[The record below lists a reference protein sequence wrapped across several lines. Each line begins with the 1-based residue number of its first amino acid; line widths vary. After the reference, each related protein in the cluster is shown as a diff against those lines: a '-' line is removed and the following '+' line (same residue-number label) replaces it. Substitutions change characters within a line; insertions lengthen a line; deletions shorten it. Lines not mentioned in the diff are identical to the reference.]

1 MGTVAFVAEV
11 LLLVDVINDFEHED
25 GDRLLRSFRERHAGL
40 VSTIEAARRARVP
53 IIYAND
59 NRGVWDGDAPALV
72 RRATSEGKGGELIAE
87 VAPQTGD
94 RFVLKP
100 RYSAFDQT
108 PLELLLRELAVTRIR
123 LAGTATEM
131 CVLQTAIAATQLGF
145 EVVVAAEAC
154 ATLDGEAERLALAY
168 LRRVL
173 TIEVTGP
180 EAAAAPQF
188 AS

>member
-1 MGTVAFVAEV
+1 VAES

-25 GDRLLRSFRERHAGL
+25 GDRLLASFRERHAGL
-40 VSTIEAARRARVP
+40 ARAIEIARRDHVP
-53 IIYAND
+53 IVYAND
-59 NRGVWDGDAPALV
+59 NRGVWDGDTPALV
-72 RRATSEGKGGELIAE
+72 RRAIEGKGGDLIAV
-87 VAPQTGD
+87 VAPQPRD

-108 PLELLLRELAVTRIR
+108 PLELLLRELEVSRIR

-145 EVVVAAEAC
+145 EVVVVAQAC
-154 ATLDGEAERLALAY
+154 ATLDEDAERLALDY
-168 LRRVL
+168 LQRVL
-173 TIEVTGP
+173 EIEVSDPDGAP
-180 EAAAAPQF
+180 APQF

>member
-25 GDRLLRSFRERHAGL
+25 GDRLLRSFRERHARL

-53 IIYAND
+53 VIYAND

-108 PLELLLRELAVTRIR
+108 PLELLLRELDVARIR
-123 LAGTATEM
+123 LAGTATEL
-131 CVLQTAIAATQLGF
+131 CVLQTALVATQLGF

-154 ATLDGEAERLALAY
+154 ATLDEEAERLALDY

-173 TIEVTGP
+173 GIEVSGP
-180 EAAAAPQF
+180 EAAAGTQF